1 MELSAA
7 TVLVDSRTL
16 FREGLAYLL
25 HDTKYRPIESV
36 ASIAELPQNLSV
48 GPGTPLFIVGIDP
61 RLPTAE
67 SAVARGLVTLRQQ
80 YPHARL
86 IVLSRGFNSRCF
98 IAAFEAGA
106 NGYILDT
113 MTPDALVESLDL
125 IMRDKI
131 MSPTRDPMTDHRIN

>member
-1 MELSAA
+1 MEMSAA

-36 ASIAELPQNLSV
+36 ASIAELPQSLSV
-48 GPGTPLFIVGIDP
+48 GPSTLLFIVSINP
-61 RLPTAE
+61 RRPTTE
-67 SAVARGLVTLRQQ
+67 SALARDVLTLRQQ

-86 IVLSRGFNSRCF
+86 IVLSGGFNSRCF

-113 MTPDALVESLDL
+113 MTPDALVESLDV
-125 IMRDKI
+125 IMRDEM
-131 MSPTRDPMTDHRIN
+131 MSPRRDPMTDHRIN

>member
-16 FREGLAYLL
+16 FREALAYLL

-36 ASIAELPQNLSV
+36 ASIAELPQDLSAS
-48 GPGTPLFIVGIDP
+48 PSALLFIVSIDP
-61 RLPTAE
+61 CRPTAV
-67 SAVARGLVTLRQQ
+67 STVAREVLTLRQR

-86 IVLSRGFNSRCF
+86 IVLSRGFSSHCF
-98 IAAFEAGA
+98 VAAFEAGA